1 MAIQE
6 KHRGLDIEDED
17 DREGKRGGA
26 GGNYGG
32 ASVTE
37 DGNHG
42 FDLDLGS
49 EAPPSYRSP
58 FDDDDDAGYGDGG
71 NISPSDPFRQQ
82 SFESRNHT
90 DFSSPIDNDNVSPSA
105 DFNGKG
111 FSSSHGEAFT
121 HSSEVDVAS
130 PFTYPFLPLLR
141 FHSMDPFFLRLK
153 KWNLKK
159 ELFFEDG
166 DGRMLFI

>member
-1 MAIQE
+1 MTMIEKGKEEEQEETMAVLMMMMMMMRMLGTGMEERYFHLI
-6 KHRGLDIEDED
+6 H
-17 DREGKRGGA
+17 
-26 GGNYGG
+26 
-32 ASVTE
+32 
-37 DGNHG
+37 
-42 FDLDLGS
+42 FD
-49 EAPPSYRSP
+49 
-58 FDDDDDAGYGDGG
+58 
-71 NISPSDPFRQQ
+71 NSPSSRGITDI
-82 SFESRNHT
+82 SFL
-90 DFSSPIDNDNVSPSA
+90 PSTMTI
-105 DFNGKG
+105 FLLLPTSIGKG